1 MAWYEYDANGN
12 MTARTGHTF
21 QDPFDTKDAAA
32 WGWSSY
38 QTVYNDGGNNVIKS
52 SGTGSDYSANFYRS
66 SYNLADG
73 EGVEFRFRV
82 DRTDTASHFMV
93 EANDSPYSRFGA
105 IAHGGRIYVQY
116 NDGSGWQYP
125 GDLITN
131 LQANTWYVVRIV
143 VNYGG
148 DGFSVKTYQEDDP
161 SVCGSYS
168 HAMPVRQWRF
178 RHWIYLGNAYIDDY
192 QELGLYDL
200 TYTPENKVETV
211 TNQATG
217 EVTTFTYDGDGNR
230 VKKVDPSGTTT
241 YVGGYY
247 EVQGSTVT
255 KYYYAG
261 TQRVAM
267 RQGGAVTYLHGDHLG
282 STSLV
287 TNDAGGFVARVLYY
301 PYGEER
307 YEEGTLPTDYG
318 FTGQRRD
325 SYTQLI
331 QMGDRWYDAQLGRW
345 ISADTIVPD
354 PVNPQSFNR
363 YSYVYDNPLKYVD
376 PTGHDGE
383 PPEDGVS
390 PITIRSFYLRDNLVV
405 DCVSYSPGTSGVI
418 DTGEWGIVG
427 TEVDIMGFVFGVC
440 GAGADIAEVL
450 TIPWVDEAVSVGDV
464 ILTTFAST
472 FQGEAYYGRPHP
484 DLPPMF
490 VLSQDMVLTAGELGI
505 GVVADTVGSL
515 LGPEGIAA
523 GEAVDWITS
532 GLSAI
537 YDGGRLIN
545 AIPTEGA
552 VGIYQ
557 DDDGVLHIVM
567 LDYHPAENGEE
578 TLQLGEWAFE

>member
-1 MAWYEYDANGN
+1 VTHIDGMAWYEYDANGN

-287 TNDAGGFVARVLYY
+287 TNDTGGFVARVLYY

-331 QMGDRWYDAQLGRW
+331 QMGARWYDAQLGRW
-345 ISADTIVPD
+345 ISADSIVPNSA
-354 PVNPQSFNR
+354 NPQSFNR
-363 YSYVYDNPLKYVD
+363 YSYVYNNSLKYTD
-376 PTGHDGE
+376 PTGHLTE
-383 PPEDGVS
+383 TE
-390 PITIRSFYLRDNLVV
+390 LR
-405 DCVSYSPGTSGVI
+405 
-418 DTGEWGIVG
+418 
-427 TEVDIMGFVFGVC
+427 
-440 GAGADIAEVL
+440 AD
-450 TIPWVDEAVSVGDV
+450 
-464 ILTTFAST
+464 
-472 FQGEAYYGRPHP
+472 
-484 DLPPMF
+484 
-490 VLSQDMVLTAGELGI
+490 
-505 GVVADTVGSL
+505 
-515 LGPEGIAA
+515 
-523 GEAVDWITS
+523 
-532 GLSAI
+532 
-537 YDGGRLIN
+537 
-545 AIPTEGA
+545 
-552 VGIYQ
+552 
-557 DDDGVLHIVM
+557 
-567 LDYHPAENGEE
+567 
-578 TLQLGEWAFE
+578 